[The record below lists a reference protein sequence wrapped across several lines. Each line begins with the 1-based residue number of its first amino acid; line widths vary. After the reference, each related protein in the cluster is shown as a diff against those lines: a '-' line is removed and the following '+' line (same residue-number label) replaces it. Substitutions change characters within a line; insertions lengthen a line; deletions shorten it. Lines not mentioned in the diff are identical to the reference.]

1 MNFWYLSIRTCSPK
15 VCAKIQNEKMRT
27 KHLFNVAFLKQFK
40 NGKKRNI
47 RWLTAIKTM
56 ISSCFNSFTDNE
68 NESIAA
74 CFEKG
79 EVMNSFGFSASSQ
92 KEFIIAS
99 LLFSA
104 DANGI
109 WVHWLAVCNQIY
121 SKSLFGP
128 KATGESF

>member
-1 MNFWYLSIRTCSPK
+1 M
-15 VCAKIQNEKMRT
+15 EKRS
-27 KHLFNVAFLKQFK
+27 
-40 NGKKRNI
+40 I

-56 ISSCFNSFTDNE
+56 ISGCFHSFTEDE
-68 NESIAA
+68 NKSIVAY
-74 CFEKG
+74 FEKG
-79 EVMNSFGFSASSQ
+79 EVLTIFGFSASAQ

-109 WVHWLAVCNQIY
+109 WFNWLAVSNQIY